1 MLKVNLRSL
10 PSFVSGL
17 SLCLWTTPLLAAS
30 GSGLPWES
38 SLTTIVNSLT
48 GPVALLISTVAIIIT
63 GFAVMFSEGGS
74 MMRRAAGVG
83 LGISIVAGSTTILA
97 NVFGLTTGAAF

>member
-1 MLKVNLRSL
+1 MLNVKFKSL
-10 PSFVSGL
+10 VRVVAGL
-17 SLCLWTTPLLAAS
+17 SLCFWTTPLLAAT
-30 GSGLPWES
+30 GTGLPWES

-48 GPVALLISTVAIIIT
+48 GPVALLISTAAIIIT
-63 GFAVMFSEGGS
+63 GFTVMFSEGGS

-97 NVFGLTTGAAF
+97 NVFGLTTGATF

>member
-1 MLKVNLRSL
+1 
-10 PSFVSGL
+10 
-17 SLCLWTTPLLAAS
+17 
-30 GSGLPWES
+30 
-38 SLTTIVNSLT
+38 
-48 GPVALLISTVAIIIT
+48 
-63 GFAVMFSEGGS
+63 